1 MTGADAIG
9 GGADTGRARLPPGSV
24 GCIPCMWRPH
34 CWQYAKP
41 TGVGVPQRGH
51 VIVLPAAAG
60 GGPPGIAIGPGG
72 KLVGACGGAES
83 GGGIGIGPPAMCGG
97 GVMKGPG
104 GGMAIAPRGDA
115 EGGLAIGPPGGIP
128 IGIGGATSGGGAPP
142 VDASALPQLRQNFM
156 PGGFSPRQ
164 TPHTLGNPGA
174 PEGVCANEGASE
186 LPQFRQNDDPDGLS
200 WPHIEQRIG
209 PLTLKPSP
217 VSQHRG
223 GTGMAP
229 GRFATHRIHC

>member
-1 MTGADAIG
+1 M
-9 GGADTGRARLPPGSV
+9 
-24 GCIPCMWRPH
+24 CRPH

-41 TGVGVPQRGH
+41 IGVDVPQRGQ
-51 VIVLPAAAG
+51 VTMPPGAAG
-60 GGPPGIAIGPGG
+60 AAGIGPGAG
-72 KLVGACGGAES
+72 KLVGACGGAAL
-83 GGGIGIGPPAMCGG
+83 GGIGPGADGG
-97 GVMKGPG
+97 GVMNGPG
-104 GGMAIAPRGDA
+104 GGIAIGPGGITIAPRGDA
-115 EGGLAIGPPGGIP
+115 AGGLASGPWGGIAM
-128 IGIGGATSGGGAPP
+128 GIGGATSGGGGPP
-142 VDASALPQLRQNFM
+142 VVASALPQLRQNFM

-174 PEGVCANEGASE
+174 AEGVCANEGASE

-209 PLTLKPSP
+209 PLTLKPHP
-217 VSQHRG
+217 VSQHQG